1 MKLWDWAVYAAL
13 TLILATDIYVATKMV
28 FAHGIKL
35 REVTE

>member
-1 MKLWDWAVYAAL
+1 MNDSYGNSELNLSKSF
-13 TLILATDIYVATKMV
+13 ATDINVATKMV